1 MSFSA
6 RSRFCRFESRSESEG
21 RDLDFDLASEQDIGY
36 RRDIQVDIQLLDS
49 SDTAIPLRRGL
60 LVPVA
65 NPEGVAPLL
74 AIAFAATAPDDPPI
88 RVVAFVRHADPR
100 WSSDAPPP
108 SPALATAVEYAAG
121 HGVAVKPLAV
131 WSANAGA
138 DIVAAAR
145 DATVQWILLGYHRAA
160 SGQDTMGGVV
170 RDVFATA
177 RSEPLHMGVFIQG
190 TDRPIE
196 RVFTAVDSGPDGRAA
211 LDLAVRIAR
220 STNAKLRALL
230 VSNSVRQI
238 EDEMVDILRDARK
251 KLGRRFHS
259 DVLSERSLEQLLQQ
273 SPGRLL
279 IVGKD
284 LADEIRLPLDE
295 VPEGDRCVIVVQGAS
310 PA

>member
-1 MSFSA
+1 M
-6 RSRFCRFESRSESEG
+6 
-21 RDLDFDLASEQDIGY
+21 
-36 RRDIQVDIQLLDS
+36 LDS
-49 SDTAIPLRRGL
+49 SDTAVPLRRGL

-74 AIAFAATAPDDPPI
+74 AIAFAAAAPDDPPA
-88 RVVAFVRHADPR
+88 RVVAFVRR
-100 WSSDAPPP
+100 VSDDASEAPPHP
-108 SPALATAVEYAAG
+108 PALTSSIEYAAARG
-121 HGVAVKPLAV
+121 VKIAPHGV
-131 WSANAGA
+131 WSSSPGA
-138 DIVAAAR
+138 DIITAAR
-145 DATVQWILLGYHRAA
+145 DGNLRWILLGYHRAE

-177 RSEPLHMGVFIQG
+177 KNEPVHVGVFIQG

-196 RVFTAVDSGPDGRAA
+196 RIFAAVDSGADGRAA

-220 STNAKLRALL
+220 SNKARLHALL
-230 VSNSVRQI
+230 VANSVRQA
-238 EDEMVDILRDARK
+238 EDEMVDIVRDVRK

-279 IVGKD
+279 IVGKR

-295 VPEGDRCVIVVQGAS
+295 VPEGDRCVIVVQGAIS
-310 PA
+310 

>member
-100 WSSDAPPP
+100 GSSDAPPP

-177 RSEPLHMGVFIQG
+177 RSEPLHM
-190 TDRPIE
+190 

>member
-1 MSFSA
+1 M
-6 RSRFCRFESRSESEG
+6 
-21 RDLDFDLASEQDIGY
+21 
-36 RRDIQVDIQLLDS
+36 VS
-49 SDTAIPLRRGL
+49 SDTTVPLRRGL

-74 AIAFAATAPDDPPI
+74 AIAFAASAPDDPPA
-88 RVVAFVRHADPR
+88 RVVALVRR
-100 WSSDAPPP
+100 SSEDRSEAPSPPP
-108 SPALATAVEYAAG
+108 ALRSAIEYAAA
-121 HGVAVKPLAV
+121 HSVKIQPDGV
-131 WSANAGA
+131 WSSSPGA
-138 DIVAAAR
+138 DIIAAAR
-145 DATVQWILLGYHRAA
+145 DANVRWILLGYHRAE

-177 RSEPLHMGVFIQG
+177 KNEPVHVGVFIQG

-196 RVFTAVDSGPDGRAA
+196 RIFAAVDSGHDGRAA

-220 STNAKLRALL
+220 SNNARLHALL
-230 VSNSVRQI
+230 VANSVRQM
-238 EDEMVDILRDARK
+238 EDEMVDIVRDVRK

-279 IVGKD
+279 IVGKK

-295 VPEGDRCVIVVQGAS
+295 VPEGDRCVIVVQGAAT
-310 PA
+310 P

>member
-1 MSFSA
+1 M
-6 RSRFCRFESRSESEG
+6 
-21 RDLDFDLASEQDIGY
+21 
-36 RRDIQVDIQLLDS
+36 LDS
-49 SDTAIPLRRGL
+49 SDTAIPSQRGL

-74 AIAFAATAPDDPPI
+74 AIAFAAAAPDDPPA
-88 RVVAFVRHADPR
+88 RVVAFVRDESRKA
-100 WSSDAPPP
+100 SGVP
-108 SPALATAVEYAAG
+108 SNPPALTTAIDYAATRR
-121 HGVAVKPLAV
+121 VKLQPQAV
-131 WSANAGA
+131 WSANAGT

-145 DATVQWILLGYHRAA
+145 EAKVQWILLGYHRAE

-177 RSEPLHMGVFIQG
+177 RNEPLHVGVFIQG

-196 RVFTAVDSGPDGRAA
+196 RVFAAVDSGPDGRAA
-211 LDLAVRIAR
+211 LDLAVRITR
-220 STNAKLRALL
+220 SNNAKLRALL
-230 VSNSVRQI
+230 VSNSVRQL

-259 DVLSERSLEQLLQQ
+259 DVLSERSLDQLLQQ

-295 VPEGDRCVIVVQGAS
+295 VPEGDRCVIVVQGAAS
-310 PA
+310 P